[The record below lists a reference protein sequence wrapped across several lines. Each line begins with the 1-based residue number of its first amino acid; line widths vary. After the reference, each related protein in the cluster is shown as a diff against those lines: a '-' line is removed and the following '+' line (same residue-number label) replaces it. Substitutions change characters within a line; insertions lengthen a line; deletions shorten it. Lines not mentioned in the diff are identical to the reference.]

1 MQSDSTPRATEGDS
15 AEDDFAAF
23 LGALD
28 DMGEKKDEAKDDA
41 EEGDGLDDLPVVEIK
56 RRLRSA
62 GAAIPGGLEDK
73 DELVALLRETL
84 NKPKGDAFMDFLSEI
99 DKIHPGADVEMKEPP
114 EDAFADFLKEID
126 GMPAEVPEKPVVRP
140 LRLRYDT
147 ESRRW
152 VVAVTEGV
160 EEEFPAEAGPVEARR
175 KAVEF
180 CCQKLK
186 ELESQ
191 ADQLEN
197 EKEKAEIVKLSERVK
212 AAFPE
217 ELQKRR
223 EKSQKLGIC
232 RGLEFPSMQLLIQY
246 GNGKGTFQW
255 PVKVRQSFPGSRTT
269 AQAPYTAEVEQKFEI
284 HRPVHPF
291 QLSWRVCLDKR
302 DATGSFGIGNFRNP
316 AGLVVSCPSKSAF
329 QKLQKHQA
337 KHAME
342 AAVMQRKLQQEQ
354 QQRLALLL
362 AEASEEEAKAI
373 NQRVAAETKAALAE
387 SARAAEHSL
396 YTRWARR
403 LERLAVFSSAQGRED
418 NRSLVQLEGLT
429 VLPNEDGSNALP
441 VLLLLAFFRPR
452 SCGASTQGGCAALC
466 DLDSQE
472 VRAVSMFGH
481 AEESRWVLPITGK
494 RKLNL
499 EDLKHVNE
507 LRQAVSAAFEVDDGE
522 EAKDTKERSKRR
534 TQPKGSRVVIKE
546 NTETTRALGL
556 LLGSVGLPKVPFE
569 EEESKEQAEGE
580 ASKRF
585 LGDVW
590 IDLGE
595 DGVDD
600 DSAAWEQD
608 HLFVRWDAPL
618 PGGSASPVFLSFEDL
633 GSPGK
638 EPERGSPEPEAPK
651 ADATST
657 PSETQRFSFLP
668 ELSLGQALKDRA
680 ESFKLMQAE
689 AERLGV
695 RKLRRMA
702 KFVDTFKE
710 KSTSAWNLAMK
721 AEEPMGVKQAMN
733 LATRIMQDLGASY
746 AEVEAGASFVQELHQ
761 QSDSRLQRA
770 ESCNKSAPH
779 IWASAIKAARLIHEK
794 LAFQWKLAST
804 ILNHSTNSKRVSYKK
819 ADETVRLVNEK
830 LLRWKEEAE
839 ILQQEAR
846 EDELARQASLRGMRL
861 PKVEAERAEMARRQ
875 ELERQRAQAIQWGR
889 HLVQP
894 MPHMAPP
901 PADGSM
907 TSPPGPPDA

>member
-1 MQSDSTPRATEGDS
+1 
-15 AEDDFAAF
+15 
-23 LGALD
+23 
-28 DMGEKKDEAKDDA
+28 MGC
-41 EEGDGLDDLPVVEIK
+41 
-56 RRLRSA
+56 
-62 GAAIPGGLEDK
+62 
-73 DELVALLRETL
+73 LLR
-84 NKPKGDAFMDFLSEI
+84 PHG
-99 DKIHPGADVEMKEPP
+99 
-114 EDAFADFLKEID
+114 
-126 GMPAEVPEKPVVRP
+126 KPVVRP

-342 AAVMQRKLQQEQ
+342 AAVMQRKLQQESSSSAWRCYWQ
-354 QQRLALLL
+354 KPAKRRPKPSTSAWRRRPKRRWRRALVPPSIPCTPGGPG
-362 AEASEEEAKAI
+362 AWSASQSSPVLRAGRTIAAWSNSKAS
-373 NQRVAAETKAALAE
+373 RSSPTRMAPTLCPCCYSSPSSALAAVGPRLRE
-387 SARAAEHSL
+387 VAQHCA
-396 YTRWARR
+396 TWIARR
-403 LERLAVFSSAQGRED
+403 CEQCQCSATQ
-418 NRSLVQLEGLT
+418 RS
-429 VLPNEDGSNALP
+429 
-441 VLLLLAFFRPR
+441 
-452 SCGASTQGGCAALC
+452 
-466 DLDSQE
+466 
-472 VRAVSMFGH
+472 
-481 AEESRWVLPITGK
+481 SRWVLPITGK

-522 EAKDTKERSKRR
+522 EAKDTKERSKPSR
-534 TQPKGSRVVIKE
+534 SRVVIKE

-689 AERLGV
+689 ARDLMTQGRPDIRAAKDRV

-875 ELERQRAQAIQWGR
+875 EGWSGNAHKPSSGDGTLCSPCRIW
-889 HLVQP
+889 HLLPQ
-894 MPHMAPP
+894 M
-901 PADGSM
+901 
-907 TSPPGPPDA
+907 GP

>member
-689 AERLGV
+689 AERLGAPTLAV
-695 RKLRRMA
+695 TYRYERRAMLRA
-702 KFVDTFKE
+702 IFL
-710 KSTSAWNLAMK
+710 LAFFFP
-721 AEEPMGVKQAMN
+721 ATARTYGTQDQQVLWFSPIS
-733 LATRIMQDLGASY
+733 LAPNCT
-746 AEVEAGASFVQELHQ
+746 E
-761 QSDSRLQRA
+761 SDHYLSQY
-770 ESCNKSAPH
+770 E
-779 IWASAIKAARLIHEK
+779 IARLGPLGLGPWPGRFWRFLWH
-794 LAFQWKLAST
+794 T
-804 ILNHSTNSKRVSYKK
+804 
-819 ADETVRLVNEK
+819 
-830 LLRWKEEAE
+830 
-839 ILQQEAR
+839 
-846 EDELARQASLRGMRL
+846 L
-861 PKVEAERAEMARRQ
+861 P
-875 ELERQRAQAIQWGR
+875 
-889 HLVQP
+889 
-894 MPHMAPP
+894 
-901 PADGSM
+901 
-907 TSPPGPPDA
+907 